1 MGNIS
6 EKDIELIEKHLDNNS
21 SPIEKK
27 MHEEYNFLKKYK
39 PPKINENEKKEE
51 IKSKAI
57 INPIRAKKRLT
68 RFTKWFKMIY
78 TKENEIYYNQQKITK
93 SKTLTAPDFLDKNF
107 FIPIHHNSD
116 NLKNMKFIFDESI
129 TNYTLIS
136 QNQNM
141 IELSLRKYFSEN
153 KLHFLQRVKKG
164 PPESLR
170 WISWMIILNIPENR
184 NESIYRKYLLMNIE
198 EKSDNQIKKD
208 LNRTINENNITEMK
222 RTTSDRNE
230 KKDILYRVLRVL
242 SNIDIECGYCQGIN
256 FITEFLLEIS
266 DYNEYET
273 FYMLISLFG
282 KNFDN
287 NFNIRGFFINN
298 FPLLE
303 CYLYIFDNILEKEN
317 SDIYKYIKKL
327 EIPHEAWIGKWI
339 QTLYTICLPCYLN
352 YRIWD
357 NILSTGLFFIISF
370 SISLIDII
378 SKDILSLKDAF
389 DFSDYIK
396 NFFNIT
402 YGDGTFKGSILYQ
415 VNDSNK
421 FIDLEDLLN
430 QSQKFHNSLL
440 SKNIFLNLQDEFT
453 KKKKSLSSSA
463 IFYNI
468 NSNSNSNNLSHLN
481 SNSNIIYSKS
491 KSDSTKKDEENANSE
506 CDEEI
511 NELNFINLKNDNEY
525 IFQTKK
531 KYDT

>member
-6 EKDIELIEKHLDNNS
+6 QNDIELIESHLNKNGS
-21 SPIEKK
+21 QIEKK
-27 MHEEYNFLKKYK
+27 IHDEYMFLKNYSAIQ
-39 PPKINENEKKEE
+39 INENEKKAEKNLPN
-51 IKSKAI
+51 IKGI
-57 INPIRAKKRLT
+57 INPIKVKKRLE
-68 RFTKWFKMIY
+68 RFVKWFKMIFSSD
-78 TKENEIYYNQQKITK
+78 NEIYINKKLIKY
-93 SKTLTAPDFLDKNF
+93 KTISFPDNCETIKYSPTEYIKN
-107 FIPIHHNSD
+107 IY
-116 NLKNMKFIFDESI
+116 DESLSNNNI
-129 TNYTLIS
+129 L
-136 QNQNM
+136 NQNKN
-141 IELSLRKYFSEN
+141 IYELSLRRYYELN

-164 PPESLR
+164 PPDSLR

-184 NESIYRKYLLMNIE
+184 NELIYKKYLLMEID

-491 KSDSTKKDEENANSE
+491 KSDSIKKDEENANSE

>member
-27 MHEEYNFLKKYK
+27 MHEEYNFLKKYN

-51 IKSKAI
+51 IKSTAI

-116 NLKNMKFIFDESI
+116 NLKNIKFIFDESI

-491 KSDSTKKDEENANSE
+491 KSDSIKKDEENANSE

>member
-6 EKDIELIEKHLDNNS
+6 EKEIGLIESHLDNNP

-39 PPKINENEKKEE
+39 QPKINENEKIEE
-51 IKSKAI
+51 IKSKGI
-57 INPIRAKKRLT
+57 INPIRTKKRLK

-78 TKENEIYYNQQKITK
+78 SKENEIYYQQKIIK
-93 SKTLTAPDFLDKNF
+93 SKTLTSPDFYDKNF
-107 FIPIHHNSD
+107 FLPIHHNSD
-116 NLKNMKFIFDESI
+116 NLKNIKFTFDESV
-129 TNYTLIS
+129 TNYTLIN

-141 IELSLRKYFSEN
+141 IELSLRRYFSLH

-184 NESIYRKYLLMNIE
+184 NDSIYREFLFMNVE

-222 RTTSDRNE
+222 RTLSDRNE

-273 FYMLISLFG
+273 FYMLISLFS

-287 NFNIRGFFINN
+287 NFNIRGFFINK

-303 CYLYIFDNILEKEN
+303 CYLYIFDHILEKEN
-317 SDIYKYIKKL
+317 PEINNHIKKM

-339 QTLYTICLPCYLN
+339 QTLYTICLPYYLN

-396 NFFNIT
+396 NFFNVT
-402 YGDGTFKGSILYQ
+402 YGDGTFNGSILYKIK
-415 VNDSNK
+415 DSNK
-421 FIDLEDLLN
+421 IIDLEDLLN
-430 QSQKFHNSLL
+430 QAQKLHKNFL
-440 SKNIFLNLQDEFT
+440 SKNLFLNLQDEFT

-468 NSNSNSNNLSHLN
+468 NLNSISHLN
-481 SNSNIIYSKS
+481 SNFNIIYSNTNF
-491 KSDSTKKDEENANSE
+491 DSNKKNEENANSE
-506 CDEEI
+506 CDEDINEI
-511 NELNFINLKNDNEY
+511 NFIDLNKNNKY
-525 IFQTKK
+525 IYQTKT
-531 KYDT
+531 KYDTKK